1 MISFFLII
9 FSNHLTGQ
17 DDLHIDVYD
26 EDSVKDEK
34 IGSIKIDLRD
44 LYQKGHIDNWY
55 KIPAKLG
62 LTSHGEIHLILD
74 YEHLKI

>member
-1 MISFFLII
+1 
-9 FSNHLTGQ
+9 
-17 DDLHIDVYD
+17 
-26 EDSVKDEK
+26 VKDEK

-44 LYQKGHIDNWY
+44 LYHKGHIDNWY

-74 YEHLKI
+74 YEQLKI